1 MAVEDEVRHL
11 RKILIGNGD
20 PGVVGRLNAQ
30 EHLVAG
36 IRADLTENTKTL
48 NTLVRERRDE
58 AARREG
64 TINTLKSIKWLL
76 SLVLTIVLIG
86 GALAGYQLDKRWE
99 AVQQQIQRIPAIP
112 E

>member
-1 MAVEDEVRHL
+1 MNLEDEVRHL
-11 RKILIGNGD
+11 RKILIGNGE
-20 PGVVGRLNAQ
+20 PGLVGRLNAQ

-36 IRADLTENTKTL
+36 IRADLNENTKTL

-64 TINTLKSIKWLL
+64 TVSTLNWIKWLL
-76 SLVLTIVLIG
+76 SIVLTVVLIG
-86 GALAGYQLDKRWE
+86 GAVAGYRLDQRWE
-99 AVQQQIQRIPAIP
+99 QVQQQIQRIPAIP